1 MAQNQDGMEKTEQA
15 TPKRLNE
22 ARERGQVAKSM
33 DVTTAAILLVGCM
46 SVFMFIGSI
55 SSNLLDLSRSVL
67 LNISNITITQENIPY
82 FFGKFALFL
91 LKVIGPIVFL
101 IFIVALV
108 AEISQVGF
116 KIATKKFTEGLR
128 FKQILNPFQNL
139 KRIFFSSY
147 SLFELAKGLVKIIIL
162 GLVAYSVLRNKDKEL
177 VGLLQMPYNE
187 IINFMFR
194 ISFELVWKM
203 GVVYIAI
210 AVGDF
215 IFQKWKFKNDMKM
228 TKQEVKEEWK
238 QMEGDPLIKSRIRSM
253 MQTRL
258 RHIMLRN
265 VPSADVILTNPTH
278 FAVALKYEQKE
289 MSAPKVIAKGVDYLA
304 LKIRE
309 IANENDIPIIE
320 NPPLARQ
327 IYYNVEV
334 DQEIPQEF
342 YQAVAQ
348 VLAYVY
354 SLKEAV
360 T

>member
-46 SVFMFIGSI
+46 SVFIFIGSI
-55 SSNLLDLSRSVL
+55 SSSLLDLSRSVFS
-67 LNISNITITQENIPY
+67 NISNITITQQNIPNY
-82 FFGKFALFL
+82 FGKFALFL

-101 IFIVALV
+101 IFVVALV

-128 FKQILNPFQNL
+128 FKQILNPFKNL
-139 KRIFFSSY
+139 KRIFFSPY
-147 SLFELAKGLVKIIIL
+147 SLFELGKGIVKIIIL
-162 GLVAYSVLRNKDKEL
+162 GLVAYSVLRNKDKGL
-177 VGLLQMPYNE
+177 VGLLQMPFNE
-187 IINFMFR
+187 IMNFMYR

-203 GVVYIAI
+203 GVVYIVIAI
-210 AVGDF
+210 GDF
-215 IFQKWKFKNDMKM
+215 AFQKWKFKNDMKM

-238 QMEGDPLIKSRIRSM
+238 QMEGDPLIKSRIRSI

-258 RHIMLRN
+258 RHIMLQN

-309 IANENDIPIIE
+309 IARENDIPIIE

-334 DQEIPQEF
+334 DQEIPEQF

-354 SLKEAV
+354 SLREV
-360 T
+360 EV